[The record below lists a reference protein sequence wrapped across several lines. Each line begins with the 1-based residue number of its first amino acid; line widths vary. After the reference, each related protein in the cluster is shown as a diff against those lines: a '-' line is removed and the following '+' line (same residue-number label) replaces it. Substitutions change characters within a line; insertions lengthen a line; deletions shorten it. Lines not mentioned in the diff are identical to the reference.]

1 MNSSGHAR
9 VRTTNQAV
17 WLALALV
24 IVGILGGLL
33 GYTFEGVDAVIA
45 AGLALGVCLA
55 TGVAALV
62 LSARLHQP
70 ELALYQILINQVLRA
85 GVPLGICFL
94 VHSRGGTLAEAGF
107 VFYVVALYLTTL
119 VVDAFFL
126 TNRMHAANCE

>member
-1 MNSSGHAR
+1 MNRSGDDR
-9 VRTTNQAV
+9 LRTTTQAV

-24 IVGILGGLL
+24 IVGLLGGLL
-33 GYTFEGVDAVIA
+33 GYTLAGIDAVLA
-45 AGLALGVCLA
+45 ASLALGVCLA
-55 TGVAALV
+55 TGVTSLV
-62 LSARLHQP
+62 LNARLNQP

-94 VHSRGGTLAEAGF
+94 VHSREGTLAEAGF

-126 TNRMHAANCE
+126 TNRMNAANCE

>member
-1 MNSSGHAR
+1 M
-9 VRTTNQAV
+9 
-17 WLALALV
+17 L
-24 IVGILGGLL
+24 VGILGGLL
-33 GYTFEGVDAVIA
+33 GYTLEGVDAVIA

-62 LSARLHQP
+62 LSARLNQP

-107 VFYVVALYLTTL
+107 VFYLSLI
-119 VVDAFFL
+119 
-126 TNRMHAANCE
+126 HI